1 MTELGLALALALPPL
16 TTEEV
21 EEFLLS
27 NGGRACSDIVGDGY
41 VICMLFWDQPRG
53 NPGEGMREM

>member
-16 TTEEV
+16 TAEEV

-41 VICMLFWDQPRG
+41 VICMLFWDQPGGTRG
-53 NPGEGMREM
+53 KG